1 MSEGTP
7 IQWTDASLSP
17 WMGCTPVS
25 AGCAHCYIPTTTPAR
40 VHHLKLGR
48 GCPRIP
54 FKGFREQALA
64 LNRKGF
70 QQGRRFRVFPSVCD
84 WLDAEVPASM
94 LSDFL
99 AVVSTT
105 PYLDWQL
112 LTKRPELFKER
123 LLAAMEATVG
133 NSDLENW
140 IYAWT
145 GCVESRTLRFVEPVA
160 PANVWVGTSIE
171 NAAVASRYKHLI
183 EIPAAKRFLSCEPLL
198 GNLVLSLNARKHLD
212 WVIVGGESGKDARPC
227 AVQWIESLIRQCAT
241 NDIPCFVKQLGANAY
256 FEPEHSGATGYQL
269 PLKHPKGGD
278 PAEWPASL
286 RVRQFPAHSSLVG
299 AVADGPS
306 TGVEGVIA
314 TSSAANRPAGK
325 TSGGKERAR

>member
-25 AGCAHCYIPTTTPAR
+25 AGCAHCYVPTTTPAR
-40 VHHLKLGR
+40 VQHLKLGR

-94 LSDFL
+94 LADFL
-99 AVVSTT
+99 DVVRVT

-112 LTKRPELFKER
+112 LTKRPELFMDR
-123 LLAAMEATVG
+123 LLAAIEATVG
-133 NSDLENW
+133 NVELENW

-145 GCVESRTLRFVEPVA
+145 GCVESSTLRFVEPVA

-171 NAAVASRYKHLI
+171 NAAVTLRHKHLI

-198 GNLVLSLNARKHLD
+198 GNLVLPLNARKHLH
-212 WVIVGGESGKDARPC
+212 WVIVGGESGKGARPC

-241 NDIPCFVKQLGANAY
+241 NGIPCFVKQLGAKPFSA
-256 FEPEHSGATGYQL
+256 PEHEGDTGYEL
-269 PLKHPKGGD
+269 PIKHPKGGE
-278 PAEWPASL
+278 PAEWPEVL
-286 RVRQFPAHSSLVG
+286 RVRQFPAHHPLVG
-299 AVADGPS
+299 EVVGDSSSGRR
-306 TGVEGVIA
+306 GVF
-314 TSSAANRPAGK
+314 TTSAANRPAGK
-325 TSGGKERAR
+325 PSTGKERA